1 MLFSRYFYCR
11 LHVLSVC
18 DDPRH
23 IFWFLFWILLC
34 IKEGF
39 PILSLFFFSDKLV
52 LVLSFLT
59 FYVIFLYI
67 YLDLISFLISFFHCM
82 RISFF
87 LLIGEFKPWRLI
99 ILPIY
104 SFMCHSILYFP
115 SVFCCCFI
123 LFIYLFISAL
133 PWFFLFVFLT
143 FPLWITFGYQGWY
156 RDFQNEYWFLHRAPK
171 THIIS

>member
-1 MLFSRYFYCR
+1 MQIACFISVWWSSSHFLIF
-11 LHVLSVC
+11 VLNLALYKRGISNPV
-18 DDPRH
+18 
-23 IFWFLFWILLC
+23 
-34 IKEGF
+34 
-39 PILSLFFFSDKLV
+39 SLFFSDKLV

-87 LLIGEFKPWRLI
+87 LLTGEFKPWRLI

-123 LFIYLFISAL
+123 LFIYLFWHFLDFFCLFFWLFPYGLHLVTKGDIVIS
-133 PWFFLFVFLT
+133 
-143 FPLWITFGYQGWY
+143 
-156 RDFQNEYWFLHRAPK
+156 K
-171 THIIS
+171 TSTGFCTELLKPI